1 MKITKRQLK
10 RIIKEEKTKLLS
22 ENRMEATT
30 LLDELE
36 MMGVSNE
43 MLLNY
48 LLFNWMS
55 GADAL
60 EALQDFRDNEL

>member
-10 RIIKEEKTKLLS
+10 QIIKEEKTKLLN

-36 MMGVSNE
+36 MMGVSTE

-48 LLFNWMS
+48 VLFNWMS

-60 EALQDFRDNEL
+60 QALQDFRHNEM

>member
-1 MKITKRQLK
+1 MKITKKQLRK
-10 RIIKEEKTKLLS
+10 IIKEEKTKLLS

-36 MMGVSNE
+36 MMGVSTE

-48 LLFNWMS
+48 VLFNWMS